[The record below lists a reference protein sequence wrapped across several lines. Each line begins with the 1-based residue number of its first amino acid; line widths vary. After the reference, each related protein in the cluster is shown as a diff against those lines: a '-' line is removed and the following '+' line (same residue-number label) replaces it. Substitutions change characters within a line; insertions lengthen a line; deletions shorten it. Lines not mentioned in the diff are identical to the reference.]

1 MKLVSVI
8 LCDFGYFNLHPQL
21 LSQLQIPIN
30 SPILRINDYLIN
42 LYNFYDNKIAQNCAL
57 RIEKIPEEILNTK
70 KVTIIKDY
78 IGKEY
83 LNISEYNGDE
93 VMKYW

>member
-30 SPILRINDYLIN
+30 SPTLRINENLVN
-42 LYNFYDNKIAQNCAL
+42 LYNFYGNKIAQNCTL

-78 IGKEY
+78 LGKETLDVY
-83 LNISEYNGDE
+83 ESNGDV

>member
-30 SPILRINDYLIN
+30 SPTLRINDYLIN
-42 LYNFYDNKIAQNCAL
+42 LYNFYGNKIAQNCIL

-78 IGKEY
+78 LGKETLDVY
-83 LNISEYNGDE
+83 ESNGDV